1 MDKNKEWENLNQ
13 VAEETDD
20 LLERLDG
27 VGNPNKMTAYKGTI
41 SPEMKKR
48 LSAIRKIL
56 EEGYTLDK
64 ILNAFPG
71 LRNNSGRSVGPNS
84 FRNPAGFS
92 WVAFF
97 FPFAVCTQIREW
109 SYFYVS
115 GIIYVLTSIIS
126 SVIKNDLSNVSNIA
140 ISLGYGIFFPYL
152 RYIAVE
158 KEVEEIP
165 RGKSIIFGLLLAV
178 VAGTPSLVLD
188 YILGVN

>member
-20 LLERLDG
+20 LLEKLDG

-48 LSAIRKIL
+48 LSAIQKIL
-56 EEGYTLDK
+56 EEGYSLDK
-64 ILNAFPG
+64 ILNAFPE
-71 LRNNSGRSVGPNS
+71 LKNNSGRSVGPNS
-84 FRNPAGFS
+84 FSNPAGFS
-92 WVAFF
+92 WVTFF

-115 GIIYVLTSIIS
+115 GIICVLTSIIS
-126 SVIKNDLSNVSNIA
+126 SVIKNDLSNVSDIA

-188 YILGVN
+188 HILGVN

>member
-20 LLERLDG
+20 LLEKLDG

-48 LSAIRKIL
+48 LSAIQKIL
-56 EEGYTLDK
+56 EEGYSLDK
-64 ILNAFPG
+64 ILNAFPE
-71 LRNNSGRSVGPNS
+71 LKNNSGRSVGPNS

-152 RYIAVE
+152 RYIAIE

-188 YILGVN
+188 HILGVN

>member
-13 VAEETDD
+13 VAEKTDD
-20 LLERLDG
+20 LLEKLDE
-27 VGNPNKMTAYKGTI
+27 VGNPNKITAYKGTI
-41 SPEMKKR
+41 SPEMQKR
-48 LSAIRKIL
+48 LSAIRKLL
-56 EEGYTLDK
+56 EEGYTLGK
-64 ILNAFPG
+64 ILNAFPD
-71 LRNNSGRSVGPNS
+71 LRNNSGRSIGPNS
-84 FRNPAGFS
+84 VKNPAGFS

-126 SVIKNDLSNVSNIA
+126 SVINIDLSNVSNIA
-140 ISLGYGIFFPYL
+140 ISLSYGIFFPYL

-165 RGKSIIFGLLLAV
+165 RGKSIIYGLLLAV
-178 VAGTPSLVLD
+178 VAGIPALVLD

>member
-1 MDKNKEWENLNQ
+1 MDKKEEWENLSQ

-20 LLERLDG
+20 LIEKLDE
-27 VGNPNKMTAYKGTI
+27 VGKPNKMTTHKGTI
-41 SPEMKKR
+41 SPEMQKR
-48 LSAIRKIL
+48 LLAIQKFL
-56 EEGYTLDK
+56 EEGYTLDR
-64 ILNAFPG
+64 ILNAFPE
-71 LRNNSGRSVGPNS
+71 LKNNSGRSVGPNS

-115 GIIYVLTSIIS
+115 GIICVLTSIIS

>member
-20 LLERLDG
+20 LLEKLDG

-48 LSAIRKIL
+48 LSAIQKIL
-56 EEGYTLDK
+56 EEGYSLDK
-64 ILNAFPG
+64 ILNAFPE
-71 LRNNSGRSVGPNS
+71 LKNNSGRSVGPNS

-158 KEVEEIP
+158 KEV
-165 RGKSIIFGLLLAV
+165 
-178 VAGTPSLVLD
+178 
-188 YILGVN
+188 

>member
-20 LLERLDG
+20 LLEKLDG

-48 LSAIRKIL
+48 LSAIQKIL
-56 EEGYTLDK
+56 EEGYSLDK
-64 ILNAFPG
+64 ILNAFPE
-71 LRNNSGRSVGPNS
+71 LKNNSGRSVGPNS

-188 YILGVN
+188 HILGVN